1 MRVSFEIS
9 AFCYYY
15 YHYYYYR
22 YYHYYYYYHYYFIAS
37 WRCFLT
43 YIYSNFESTFFGL
56 SSLEVFLWIPL
67 CIIYIFHLLF
77 CLFVYICIYVYIYF
91 YIYLY
96 IIYITDNWLYVQ
108 VLYPTFVSKCS
119 VSCYL
124 QVKWFCQIGCVTLL
138 FNITMVENWKS
149 NHHIKNMFFYL
160 VLKNWF

>member
-15 YHYYYYR
+15 YYHYYYYR
-22 YYHYYYYYHYYFIAS
+22 YYHYYYYHYYFIAS

-77 CLFVYICIYVYIYF
+77 CLFVYICIYVYIYVYIYVFVFFTGSGLAEKSILEF
-91 YIYLY
+91 YITCIFYLY
-96 IIYITDNWLYVQ
+96 FRYFCFYIVELWVHVNLKYRKKSSQ
-108 VLYPTFVSKCS
+108 
-119 VSCYL
+119 L
-124 QVKWFCQIGCVTLL
+124 QILM
-138 FNITMVENWKS
+138 I
-149 NHHIKNMFFYL
+149 
-160 VLKNWF
+160 

>member
-1 MRVSFEIS
+1 MRVSFEIP
-9 AFCYYY
+9 AFCYYYYY

-77 CLFVYICIYVYIYF
+77 CLFVYICIYVYIYVYIYVFVFFTGSGLAEKSILEF
-91 YIYLY
+91 YITCIFYLY
-96 IIYITDNWLYVQ
+96 FRYFCFYIVELWVHVNLKYRKKSSQ
-108 VLYPTFVSKCS
+108 
-119 VSCYL
+119 L
-124 QVKWFCQIGCVTLL
+124 QILM
-138 FNITMVENWKS
+138 I
-149 NHHIKNMFFYL
+149 
-160 VLKNWF
+160 